1 MPAFI
6 YVSYQCCIAGWFQ
19 VILLPVGLFFVCLTA
34 NFLIIRNNRK
44 AKKYAQNLKTI
55 FWGYLGKN
63 FKSIVTPTIITYYD
77 DIHITQTRTKNH
89 FILLFFI
96 LLKEKIFFLQQKK
109 IRGGGEEKAILL
121 CFVFTL
127 CSIFFCFF
135 LL

>member
-1 MPAFI
+1 MYLTSVALL
-6 YVSYQCCIAGWFQ
+6 AGSRSFFYLS
-19 VILLPVGLFFVCLTA
+19 VFFVCLTA

-44 AKKYAQNLKTI
+44 AKKIRTKSKNN

-63 FKSIVTPTIITYYD
+63 FKSIVTPTRITYYD

-96 LLKEKIFFLQQKK
+96 LLKEKIFFFSRRKSGEVERKK
-109 IRGGGEEKAILL
+109 PFCYVSCLRCALF
-121 CFVFTL
+121 FVF
-127 CSIFFCFF
+127 